1 MDFIRN
7 KTAKLR
13 SLGKRLLTRR
23 SINRIAPAPVEEL
36 TALDPTAPALS
47 SRTKVVTHIQKT
59 FRKRKRRTQALADLS
74 KLNTKRR
81 ATRRIQK
88 KFRKAL
94 ANPNLEECPICY
106 GTMLY
111 PRLTKTIRCGHKFHR
126 KCIEQWTATNLSC
139 PLCRTSIEPELPYHL
154 QRHISI
160 PISTNINNTVNT
172 INALIAGLANVAT
185 MIEAIGLINETDVL
199 INSLPE
205 SERAVFR
212 EARNQVWLQT
222 YPRLQEAPRQSR
234 ATIDTINRAN
244 ALIDNMSHATTFDN
258 ARRFMDASSRVI
270 NTLPRNGNAYIELAD
285 RQWATWLQAH
295 RRLSAPI
302 QTRAPISVNGIT
314 TADYNRSLAP
324 ISVNGIT
331 TAAYNRSLA
340 PISVNGITTAA
351 YNRSMA
357 PISVNG
363 ITTAAYN
370 RSRANVQPI
379 SVNRIT
385 TADYNRSRQL
395 DTRPTTGITPDEYNR
410 LVRGMYY

>member
-23 SINRIAPAPVEEL
+23 SINRIAPAPAEL
-36 TALDPTAPALS
+36 PALDPTAPALS
-47 SRTKVVTHIQKT
+47 PRLASLSPRTKVVTHIQKT
-59 FRKRKRRTQALADLS
+59 FKKRKRRTQALADLS
-74 KLNTKRR
+74 KINSKRV

-94 ANPNLEECPICY
+94 ANPNVEECSICY

-111 PRLTKTIRCGHKFHR
+111 PRLTKTLRCGHKFHR
-126 KCIEQWTATNLSC
+126 KCVEQWNATNPTC
-139 PLCRTSIEPELPYHL
+139 PFCRASIEPQIPYHL
-154 QRHISI
+154 QRYISI

-205 SERAVFR
+205 SERAVLR

-222 YPRLQEAPRQSR
+222 YPRLQDAPRQSR
-234 ATIDTINRAN
+234 ATIDAINRAN
-244 ALIDNMSHATTFDN
+244 VLIDNMSHATTFDN
-258 ARRFMDASSRVI
+258 ARRSMDASTRVI
-270 NTLPRNGNAYIELAD
+270 NTLPRNGNAYIELSD

-314 TADYNRSLAP
+314 TA
-324 ISVNGIT
+324 
-331 TAAYNRSLA
+331 AYNRSMA

-379 SVNRIT
+379 SVNGIT
-385 TADYNRSRQL
+385 TAAYNRSRQL

-410 LVRGMYY
+410 LVRGMY

>member
-36 TALDPTAPALS
+36 AALDPTAPALS
-47 SRTKVVTHIQKT
+47 PRLASLSPRRVSLSPRTRVITHIQNT
-59 FRKRKRRTQALADLS
+59 FKKRKRRTQALADLS
-74 KLNTKRR
+74 KINSKRL

-88 KFRKAL
+88 KFRRAL
-94 ANPNLEECPICY
+94 ANPNLEECSICY

-111 PRLTKTIRCGHKFHR
+111 PRLTKTLRCGHKFHR
-126 KCIEQWTATNLSC
+126 KCVEQWNATNPTC
-139 PLCRTSIEPELPYHL
+139 PFCRASIEPQIPYHL
-154 QRHISI
+154 QRYISI
-160 PISTNINNTVNT
+160 PITTNINNTVNT

-205 SERAVFR
+205 SERAALR

-234 ATIDTINRAN
+234 ATIDAINRAN
-244 ALIDNMSHATTFDN
+244 VLIDNMSHATTFDN
-258 ARRFMDASSRVI
+258 ARRSMDASTRVI

-314 TADYNRSLAP
+314 TA
-324 ISVNGIT
+324 
-331 TAAYNRSLA
+331 AYNRSRT
-340 PISVNGITTAA
+340 PIT
-351 YNRSMA
+351 
-357 PISVNG
+357 VNG

-379 SVNRIT
+379 SVNGIT
-385 TADYNRSRQL
+385 TAAYNRSRQL

-410 LVRGMYY
+410 LIRGTY